1 MKAEFDIV
9 NEILEHRLQQ
19 DDVRRILGKLSSVDR
34 DEFTEK
40 IAEILSKVT
49 AILEVTK
56 RVSDTLSLDT
66 LLDRIIQLT
75 TEVLDADRSTLFL
88 HDPETQELFSRMAQ
102 GGLKREIRFPE
113 SAGIAGTVFVSGKP
127 IVIPD
132 AYADARFNPEIDRKT
147 GYRTRNILCAP
158 IRTKQQRII
167 GVTQVLNKRE
177 GDFTVDDLTLLEAI
191 TSQASAALQNAQLFE
206 QVEKARAEET
216 KLLEV
221 TTAISSEL
229 QLEPL
234 LLKIMRTTTEMLEA
248 DRSTLFLND
257 EKNTELWSRV
267 AQHME
272 THEIRFPNHLGIA
285 GTVFT
290 SGETINIADAY
301 SDDRFNPEVDKK
313 TGYRTR
319 SILCMPVV
327 NKEGKAIGVTQVLN
341 KKGGPFT
348 RVDEKRLRAFSAQA
362 SIAIENAQ
370 LFDDVLNMKNYN
382 ESILQS
388 LSNGVITLDKN
399 MCVAKSNA
407 ASQRILQAD
416 DDELTGRGVGDF
428 FSGPNRW
435 VLESIEKVR
444 DSGKL
449 DLTLDTELFLK
460 NDRQVSINLTVVPL
474 RDVKDEA
481 IGSMLVLEDITREK
495 RIRGTMARYMTKE
508 LAEKLLDSG
517 EPMLG
522 GQLQAATILFSDIR
536 SFTALSER
544 MASPQETVSMLNDYF
559 TLMVDIIFEYGGI
572 LDKYI
577 GDAIMAVF
585 GAPFSTGEDADR
597 ATKAGLDML
606 RALREFN
613 LRRTAEGKDPVTIGI
628 GVNTGEVLSGNIG
641 SMRRMDY
648 TVIGDGVNLA
658 SRLEGVN
665 KHYGTRILLSE
676 FTYDLLKG
684 AYLSRPVDCL
694 RVKGKSKPVDVYEI
708 LDFHDESSFP
718 RLQEVSGLYGDGLDC
733 YRQRAWAKAITRF
746 EEALRLNEQD
756 EPSRIY
762 LKRCRHFLEHPPAE
776 DWTGVWEMQVK

>member
-1 MKAEFDIV
+1 M
-9 NEILEHRLQQ
+9 
-19 DDVRRILGKLSSVDR
+19 
-34 DEFTEK
+34 
-40 IAEILSKVT
+40 
-49 AILEVTK
+49 
-56 RVSDTLSLDT
+56 
-66 LLDRIIQLT
+66 
-75 TEVLDADRSTLFL
+75 
-88 HDPETQELFSRMAQ
+88 
-102 GGLKREIRFPE
+102 
-113 SAGIAGTVFVSGKP
+113 
-127 IVIPD
+127 
-132 AYADARFNPEIDRKT
+132 
-147 GYRTRNILCAP
+147 
-158 IRTKQQRII
+158 
-167 GVTQVLNKRE
+167 LNKRE
-177 GDFTVDDLTLLEAI
+177 GDFTVDDLTLLEAV

-348 RVDEKRLRAFSAQA
+348 RIDEKRLRAFSAQA

-399 MCVAKSNA
+399 MCVTKSNA
-407 ASQRILQAD
+407 ASQGILQAD
-416 DDELTGRGVGDF
+416 DDELTGRGAGDF

-444 DSGKL
+444 DSGKP

-517 EPMLG
+517 ETMLG

-658 SRLEGVN
+658 SRL
-665 KHYGTRILLSE
+665 
-676 FTYDLLKG
+676 
-684 AYLSRPVDCL
+684 
-694 RVKGKSKPVDVYEI
+694 
-708 LDFHDESSFP
+708 
-718 RLQEVSGLYGDGLDC
+718 
-733 YRQRAWAKAITRF
+733 
-746 EEALRLNEQD
+746 
-756 EPSRIY
+756 
-762 LKRCRHFLEHPPAE
+762 
-776 DWTGVWEMQVK
+776 